1 MWKCPICETNNEDN
15 NRICEVCGSR
25 RETPA
30 SAVIIGGEPATMRPN
45 SAPAARPKPSIPDN
59 TALLRKKLSRRNAL
73 IDIIAVIAVAA
84 AVLAA
89 WFFTRNATPLVL
101 RVDVLN
107 ADRING
113 VLYIG
118 ENPARI
124 SWSAGRSGARYN
136 VSLND
141 PSGSPLR
148 YYENTTMTEL
158 EVAKSDLPSGES
170 CALILTAVDGKE
182 SADYRVI
189 LSVGGSAPTE
199 APTAEPTPE
208 PTPEQT
214 PETTPEPKTAPTPEP
229 TPIPTLKPLSNN
241 AVVEFKNFAL
251 ECQIREEL
259 DIYLGTDITY
269 GDLQNLTHLDTAFC
283 NITSLEI
290 IEYCTNLTELN
301 IMFNDIS
308 DLSSLSYLTSLEK
321 LTLDNNNITD
331 ISPLSHLTSLEKLS
345 LDSNNITDIS
355 PLSHLASLTT
365 LNLRGNEISDISPL
379 ASLTSLTYL
388 DISCTQ
394 VSDISPLAGLTN
406 LKELNIDLIENI
418 EIDSISHLDCVIK

>member
-73 IDIIAVIAVAA
+73 IAIIAVIAVAA

-189 LSVGGSAPTE
+189 LSVGGFAPTE

-214 PETTPEPKTAPTPEP
+214 PEPTPEPKTAPIPKPTSKPTPKPTPEP

-331 ISPLSHLTSLEKLS
+331 ISPLSHL
-345 LDSNNITDIS
+345 
-355 PLSHLASLTT
+355 ASLTT